1 MIRLLSI
8 WKTPPGRGFFRI
20 ENDENVWQFLWEC
33 WSTSI
38 ETDHLRFLVEA
49 CSGF

>member
-8 WKTPPGRGFFRI
+8 WKTPPARGFFRI
-20 ENDENVWQFLWEC
+20 EHDENVWQFLWEC

-38 ETDHLRFLVEA
+38 ETDQLRFLVEA